1 MGKKKPPVD
10 DGHRSGNR
18 CGYTLLPNGNIQ
30 VAPLYLTEMQAI
42 IDHEFTVQAISDA
55 YAKSLEVMLKPMVE
69 RRRRLWK
76 DLAEDYG
83 IENVKGCAMN
93 TETGELMKPTPASG
107 RTEHGR

>member
-1 MGKKKPPVD
+1 MAKKPKPD
-10 DGHRSGNR
+10 DGHRSGHR
-18 CGYTLLPNGNIQ
+18 CGYTLLPNGNVK

-76 DLAEDYG
+76 DLSEDYG
-83 IENVKGCAMN
+83 VENVKGCSMN
-93 TETGELMKPTPASG
+93 TETGELIKPTAPSG
-107 RTEHGR
+107 EVKP